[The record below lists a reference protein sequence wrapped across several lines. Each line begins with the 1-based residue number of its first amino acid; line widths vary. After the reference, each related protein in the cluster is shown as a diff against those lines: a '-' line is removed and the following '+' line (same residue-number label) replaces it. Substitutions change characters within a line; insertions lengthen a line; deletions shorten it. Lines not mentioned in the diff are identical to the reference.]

1 METVSA
7 ASRTRL
13 QGPADALVA
22 RRAPR
27 VAPSALGQPPELG
40 QGGWGRGG
48 ALGGCPEAP
57 DAVPA
62 LGRPVGDAQVGGEV
76 AGPCELLD
84 AQVAGVLHPERP
96 VHLHVPVQAAPRSKC
111 PVACAAVWRGRFPAR
126 HCLHFQSDCD
136 ALSTL
141 ASTGTTYRLAPGH
154 FQFAFTVN
162 DLISAETRLLQILQ
176 PENYF
181 ENLVSQYVAL
191 PEVTNTLNM
200 TSKRKILCSQNIPKT
215 YAFLNLQNIETR
227 KIQLFTVLFHF
238 L

>member
-1 METVSA
+1 MCSATPSQLPPTVRSRVPRSYVETVSA

-111 PVACAAVWRGRFPAR
+111 PVARAAVWRGRF
-126 HCLHFQSDCD
+126 LGG
-136 ALSTL
+136 
-141 ASTGTTYRLAPGH
+141 TGPVRSAPEVHRRRNVRFKVPRRMLWQRVPDQEHVGGRVGAPH
-154 FQFAFTVN
+154 A
-162 DLISAETRLLQILQ
+162 ARLL
-176 PENYF
+176 P
-181 ENLVSQYVAL
+181 V
-191 PEVTNTLNM
+191 PCNT
-200 TSKRKILCSQNIPKT
+200 SRPGQ
-215 YAFLNLQNIETR
+215 
-227 KIQLFTVLFHF
+227 
-238 L
+238 